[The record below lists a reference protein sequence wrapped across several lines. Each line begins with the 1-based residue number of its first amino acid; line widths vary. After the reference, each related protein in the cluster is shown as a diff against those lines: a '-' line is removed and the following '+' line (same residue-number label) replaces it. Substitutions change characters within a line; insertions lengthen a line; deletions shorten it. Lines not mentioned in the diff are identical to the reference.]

1 MTRFVQ
7 AARAATLVTALLA
20 GSAAGWAQ
28 QSTPAVDPAKLTE
41 LENQIRTLTA
51 QTGEQSG
58 QLEAL
63 RAQLAE
69 RDQKIAGLT
78 ADAQAAA
85 ERATAAE
92 AAQAQRDQ
100 TIAGLTADAKAASER
115 LAAAEAALAERNG
128 VLERQRGELLAARND
143 LASAEAKL
151 AGKDK
156 EVAALAAAG
165 RELVA
170 AGSEAEKVLA
180 ERDAQVADLRTQLL
194 AARNDL
200 GSVEAKLAGKD
211 KEIAAL
217 VAAAR
222 ELVAGGQQLEAENDE
237 LASDLAEI
245 TGPNE
250 AFMGALAEELGAD
263 SGARMVDGRLIF
275 PSDVA
280 FVAGSARLTP
290 QARERALALGKEIAA
305 ATTVLPPDEP
315 WVLRIDGHTDRQPV
329 GGRTFTSNRQLAA
342 ARALEVVEVLTE
354 AGVPPERLLPAAF
367 GEFRPLDPA
376 DTVEAYQANRRIEV
390 QLDDQ

>member
-1 MTRFVQ
+1 MKTYLS
-7 AARAATLVTALLA
+7 AARAATLATVLLT

-28 QSTPAVDPAKLTE
+28 QSAPAVDPAKLTE
-41 LENQIRTLTA
+41 LENQVRTLTA
-51 QTGEQSG
+51 QAGEQSG

-69 RDQKIAGLT
+69 RDQQITALT
-78 ADAQAAA
+78 TDAKAASDRLA
-85 ERATAAE
+85 ERDRQIAAV
-92 AAQAQRDQ
+92 
-100 TIAGLTADAKAASER
+100 TADAKAAGDR

-128 VLERQRGELLAARND
+128 ALERQRAELLAARND
-143 LASAEAKL
+143 LASAEARI

-170 AGSEAEKVLA
+170 AGGEAEKVLA

-200 GSVEAKLAGKD
+200 GSTEAKLAGKD

-222 ELVAGGQQLEAENDE
+222 ELVAGGQQLEAANNE
-237 LASDLAEI
+237 LTNELTEI

-250 AFMGALAEELGAD
+250 AFMAALAEELGAE

-290 QARERALALGKEIAA
+290 PARERALALGQEIAA
-305 ATTVLPPDEP
+305 ATSVLPPDEP

-376 DTVEAYQANRRIEV
+376 DTLEAYQANRRIEV

>member
-1 MTRFVQ
+1 MKTYLS
-7 AARAATLVTALLA
+7 AARAATLATVLLT

-28 QSTPAVDPAKLTE
+28 QSAPAVDPAKLTE
-41 LENQIRTLTA
+41 LENQVRTLTA
-51 QTGEQSG
+51 QAGEQSG

-69 RDQKIAGLT
+69 RDQQITALT
-78 ADAQAAA
+78 TDAKAASDRLA
-85 ERATAAE
+85 ERDRQIAAV
-92 AAQAQRDQ
+92 
-100 TIAGLTADAKAASER
+100 TADAKAAGER

-128 VLERQRGELLAARND
+128 ALERQRAELLAARND
-143 LASAEAKL
+143 LASAEARI

-170 AGSEAEKVLA
+170 AGGEAEKVLA

-200 GSVEAKLAGKD
+200 GSTEAKLAGKD

-222 ELVAGGQQLEAENDE
+222 ELVAGGQQLEAANNE
-237 LASDLAEI
+237 LTNELTEI

-250 AFMGALAEELGAD
+250 AFMAALAEELGAE

-290 QARERALALGKEIAA
+290 PARERALALGQEIAA
-305 ATTVLPPDEP
+305 ATSVLPPDEP
-315 WVLRIDGHTDRQPV
+315 WVLRVDGHTDRQPV
-329 GGRTFTSNRQLAA
+329 GGRTFASNRQLAA

-376 DTVEAYQANRRIEV
+376 DTLEAYQANRRIEL

>member
-1 MTRFVQ
+1 MKTYLA
-7 AARAATLVTALLA
+7 AARAATLATVLLA

-28 QSTPAVDPAKLTE
+28 QSAPAVDPAKLTE
-41 LENQIRTLTA
+41 LENQVRTLTA
-51 QTGEQSG
+51 QAGEQSG

-69 RDQKIAGLT
+69 RDQQITALT
-78 ADAQAAA
+78 TDAKAASDRLA
-85 ERATAAE
+85 ERDRQIAAV
-92 AAQAQRDQ
+92 
-100 TIAGLTADAKAASER
+100 IADAKAAGDR

-128 VLERQRGELLAARND
+128 ALERQRAELLAARND
-143 LASAEAKL
+143 LASAEARI

-170 AGSEAEKVLA
+170 AGGEAEKVLA

-200 GSVEAKLAGKD
+200 GSTEAKLAGKD

-222 ELVAGGQQLEAENDE
+222 ELVAGGQQLEAANNE
-237 LASDLAEI
+237 LTNELTEI

-250 AFMGALAEELGAD
+250 AFMAALAEELGAE

-290 QARERALALGKEIAA
+290 PARERALALGQEIAA
-305 ATTVLPPDEP
+305 ATSVLPPDEP

-329 GGRTFTSNRQLAA
+329 GGRTFASNRQLAA

-376 DTVEAYQANRRIEV
+376 DTLEAYQANRRIEL

>member
-1 MTRFVQ
+1 MKTYLA
-7 AARAATLVTALLA
+7 AARAATLATVLLA

-28 QSTPAVDPAKLTE
+28 QSAPAVDPAKLTE
-41 LENQIRTLTA
+41 LENQVRTLTA
-51 QTGEQSG
+51 QAGEQSG

-69 RDQKIAGLT
+69 RDQQITALT
-78 ADAQAAA
+78 TDAKAASDRLA
-85 ERATAAE
+85 ERDRQIAAV
-92 AAQAQRDQ
+92 
-100 TIAGLTADAKAASER
+100 IADAKAAGDR

-128 VLERQRGELLAARND
+128 ALERQRAELLAARND
-143 LASAEAKL
+143 LASAEARI

-170 AGSEAEKVLA
+170 AGGEAEKVLA

-200 GSVEAKLAGKD
+200 GSTEAKLAGKD

-222 ELVAGGQQLEAENDE
+222 ELVAGGQQLEAANNE
-237 LASDLAEI
+237 LANELTEI

-250 AFMGALAEELGAD
+250 AFMAALAEELGAE

-290 QARERALALGKEIAA
+290 PARERALALGQEIAA
-305 ATTVLPPDEP
+305 ATSVLPPDEP
-315 WVLRIDGHTDRQPV
+315 WVLRVDGHTDRQPV
-329 GGRTFTSNRQLAA
+329 GGRTFASNRQLAA

-376 DTVEAYQANRRIEV
+376 DTLEAYQANRRIEL

>member
-1 MTRFVQ
+1 MKTYLA
-7 AARAATLVTALLA
+7 AARAATLATVLLT

-28 QSTPAVDPAKLTE
+28 QSAPAVDPAKLTE
-41 LENQIRTLTA
+41 LENQVRTLTA
-51 QTGEQSG
+51 QAGEQSG

-69 RDQKIAGLT
+69 RDQQITALT
-78 ADAQAAA
+78 TDAKAASDRLA
-85 ERATAAE
+85 ERDRQIAAV
-92 AAQAQRDQ
+92 
-100 TIAGLTADAKAASER
+100 TADAKAAGDR

-128 VLERQRGELLAARND
+128 ALERQRAELLAARND
-143 LASAEAKL
+143 LASAEARI

-170 AGSEAEKVLA
+170 AGGEAEKVLA

-200 GSVEAKLAGKD
+200 GSTEAKLAGKD

-222 ELVAGGQQLEAENDE
+222 ELVAGGQQLEAANNE
-237 LASDLAEI
+237 LANELTEI

-250 AFMGALAEELGAD
+250 AFMAALAEELGAE

-290 QARERALALGKEIAA
+290 PARERALALGQEIAA
-305 ATTVLPPDEP
+305 ATSVLPPDEP
-315 WVLRIDGHTDRQPV
+315 WVLRVDGHTDRQPV
-329 GGRTFTSNRQLAA
+329 GGRTFASNRQLAA

-376 DTVEAYQANRRIEV
+376 DTLEAYQANRRIEL

>member
-1 MTRFVQ
+1 MKTYLS
-7 AARAATLVTALLA
+7 AARAATLATVLLT

-28 QSTPAVDPAKLTE
+28 QSAPAVDPAKLTE
-41 LENQIRTLTA
+41 LENQVRTLTA
-51 QTGEQSG
+51 QAGEQSG

-69 RDQKIAGLT
+69 RDQQITALT
-78 ADAQAAA
+78 TDAKAASDRLA
-85 ERATAAE
+85 ERDRQIAAV
-92 AAQAQRDQ
+92 
-100 TIAGLTADAKAASER
+100 TADAKAAGER

-128 VLERQRGELLAARND
+128 ALERQRAELLAARND
-143 LASAEAKL
+143 LASAEARI

-170 AGSEAEKVLA
+170 AGGEAEKVLA

-200 GSVEAKLAGKD
+200 GSTEAKLAGKD

-222 ELVAGGQQLEAENDE
+222 ELVAGGQQLEAANNE
-237 LASDLAEI
+237 LTNELTEI

-250 AFMGALAEELGAD
+250 AFMAALAEELGAE

-290 QARERALALGKEIAA
+290 PARERALALGQEIAA
-305 ATTVLPPDEP
+305 ATSVLPPDEP

-329 GGRTFTSNRQLAA
+329 GGRTFASNRQLAA

-376 DTVEAYQANRRIEV
+376 DTLEAYQANRRIEL

>member
-1 MTRFVQ
+1 MKTYLA
-7 AARAATLVTALLA
+7 AARAATLATVLLA

-28 QSTPAVDPAKLTE
+28 QSAPAVDPAKLTE
-41 LENQIRTLTA
+41 LENQVRTLTA
-51 QTGEQSG
+51 QAGEQSG

-69 RDQKIAGLT
+69 RDQQITALT
-78 ADAQAAA
+78 TDAKAASDRLA
-85 ERATAAE
+85 ERDRQIAAV
-92 AAQAQRDQ
+92 
-100 TIAGLTADAKAASER
+100 IADAKAAGDR

-128 VLERQRGELLAARND
+128 ALERQRAELLAARND
-143 LASAEAKL
+143 LASAEARI

-170 AGSEAEKVLA
+170 AGGEAEKVLA

-200 GSVEAKLAGKD
+200 GSTEAKLAGKD

-222 ELVAGGQQLEAENDE
+222 ELVAGGQQLEAANNE
-237 LASDLAEI
+237 LTNELTEI

-250 AFMGALAEELGAD
+250 AFMAALAEELGAE

-290 QARERALALGKEIAA
+290 PARERALALGQEIAA
-305 ATTVLPPDEP
+305 ATSVLPPDEP
-315 WVLRIDGHTDRQPV
+315 WVLRVDGHTDRQPV
-329 GGRTFTSNRQLAA
+329 GGRTFASNRQLAA

-376 DTVEAYQANRRIEV
+376 DTLEAYQANRRIEL

>member
-1 MTRFVQ
+1 MKTYLS
-7 AARAATLVTALLA
+7 AARAATLATVLLT

-28 QSTPAVDPAKLTE
+28 QSAPAVDPAKLTE
-41 LENQIRTLTA
+41 LENQVRTLTA
-51 QTGEQSG
+51 QAGEQSG

-69 RDQKIAGLT
+69 RDQQITALT
-78 ADAQAAA
+78 TDAKAASDRLA
-85 ERATAAE
+85 ERDRQIAAV
-92 AAQAQRDQ
+92 
-100 TIAGLTADAKAASER
+100 TADAKAAGDR

-128 VLERQRGELLAARND
+128 ALERQRAELLAARND
-143 LASAEAKL
+143 LASAEARI

-170 AGSEAEKVLA
+170 AGGEAEKVLA

-200 GSVEAKLAGKD
+200 GSTEAKLAGKD

-222 ELVAGGQQLEAENDE
+222 ELVAGGQQLEAANNE
-237 LASDLAEI
+237 LANELTEI

-250 AFMGALAEELGAD
+250 AFMAALAEELGAE

-290 QARERALALGKEIAA
+290 PARERALALGQEIAA
-305 ATTVLPPDEP
+305 ATSVLPPDEP
-315 WVLRIDGHTDRQPV
+315 WVLRVDGHTDRQPV
-329 GGRTFTSNRQLAA
+329 GGRTFASNRQLAA

-376 DTVEAYQANRRIEV
+376 DTLEAYQANRRIEL

>member
-1 MTRFVQ
+1 MKTYLS
-7 AARAATLVTALLA
+7 AARAATLATVLLT

-28 QSTPAVDPAKLTE
+28 QSAPAVDPAKLTE
-41 LENQIRTLTA
+41 LENQVRTLTA
-51 QTGEQSG
+51 QAGEQSG

-69 RDQKIAGLT
+69 RDQQITALT
-78 ADAQAAA
+78 TDAKAASDRLA
-85 ERATAAE
+85 ERDRQIAAV
-92 AAQAQRDQ
+92 
-100 TIAGLTADAKAASER
+100 TADAKAAGDR

-128 VLERQRGELLAARND
+128 ALERQRAELLAARND
-143 LASAEAKL
+143 LASAEARI

-170 AGSEAEKVLA
+170 AGGEAEKVLA

-200 GSVEAKLAGKD
+200 GSTEAKLAGKD

-222 ELVAGGQQLEAENDE
+222 ELVAGGQQLEAANNE
-237 LASDLAEI
+237 LTNELTEI

-250 AFMGALAEELGAD
+250 AFMAALAEELGAE

-290 QARERALALGKEIAA
+290 PARERALALGQEIAA
-305 ATTVLPPDEP
+305 ATSVLPPDEP
-315 WVLRIDGHTDRQPV
+315 WVLRVDGHTDRQPV
-329 GGRTFTSNRQLAA
+329 GGRTFASNRQLAA

-376 DTVEAYQANRRIEV
+376 DTLEAYQANRRIEL

>member
-1 MTRFVQ
+1 MKTYLA
-7 AARAATLVTALLA
+7 AARAATLATVLLA

-28 QSTPAVDPAKLTE
+28 ESAPAVDPAKLTE
-41 LENQIRTLTA
+41 LENQVRTLTA
-51 QTGEQSG
+51 QAGEQSG

-69 RDQKIAGLT
+69 RDQQIT
-78 ADAQAAA
+78 A
-85 ERATAAE
+85 
-92 AAQAQRDQ
+92 
-100 TIAGLTADAKAASER
+100 LTADAKAASDRLAERDRQIAAVTADAKAAGER

-128 VLERQRGELLAARND
+128 ALERQRAELLAARND
-143 LASAEAKL
+143 LASAEARI

-170 AGSEAEKVLA
+170 AGGEAEKVLA

-200 GSVEAKLAGKD
+200 GSTEAKLAGKD

-222 ELVAGGQQLEAENDE
+222 ELVAGGQQLEAANNE
-237 LASDLAEI
+237 LTNELTEI

-250 AFMGALAEELGAD
+250 AFMAALAEELGAE

-290 QARERALALGKEIAA
+290 PARERALALGQEIAA
-305 ATTVLPPDEP
+305 AISVLPPDEP
-315 WVLRIDGHTDRQPV
+315 WVLRVDGHTDRQPV
-329 GGRTFTSNRQLAA
+329 GGRTFASNRQLAA

-376 DTVEAYQANRRIEV
+376 DTLEAYQANRRIEL

>member
-1 MTRFVQ
+1 MKTYLA
-7 AARAATLVTALLA
+7 AARAATLATVLLT

-28 QSTPAVDPAKLTE
+28 QSAPAVDPAKLTE
-41 LENQIRTLTA
+41 LENQVRTLTA
-51 QTGEQSG
+51 QAGEQSG

-69 RDQKIAGLT
+69 RDQQITALT
-78 ADAQAAA
+78 TDAKAASDRLA
-85 ERATAAE
+85 ERDRQIAAV
-92 AAQAQRDQ
+92 
-100 TIAGLTADAKAASER
+100 TADAKAAGER

-128 VLERQRGELLAARND
+128 ALERQRAELLAARND
-143 LASAEAKL
+143 LASAEARI

-170 AGSEAEKVLA
+170 AGGEAEKVLA

-200 GSVEAKLAGKD
+200 GSTEAKLAGKD

-222 ELVAGGQQLEAENDE
+222 ELVAGGQQLEAANNE
-237 LASDLAEI
+237 LTNELTEI

-250 AFMGALAEELGAD
+250 AFMAALAEELGAE

-290 QARERALALGKEIAA
+290 PARERALALGQEIAA
-305 ATTVLPPDEP
+305 ATSVLPPDEP
-315 WVLRIDGHTDRQPV
+315 WVLRVDGHTDRQPV
-329 GGRTFTSNRQLAA
+329 GGRTFASNRQLAA

-376 DTVEAYQANRRIEV
+376 DTLEAYQANRRIEL